1 MKIRAVKLRIATGE
15 GEFGFSYAFTKPLTI
30 IRAKNSSGKST
41 LFNSLLYALGMEEL
55 LGGRDERILT
65 YAVKEYFE
73 FENRRIDVVAS
84 EVLTEIENRQ
94 GDVITLRRA
103 IKHDQRQSKLIEVFM
118 GACLTSQAPM
128 TKPKPTYLHD
138 AGGAQ
143 REEGFHRY
151 LENFLGLALP
161 QVSTTSGGQAKL
173 YLQTVFAA
181 LAVEQKRGWT
191 DYLAGIPFYGIR
203 EARTRVVEYLLGLD
217 VFEAITLRAQ
227 LDKESVDIHNEWTR
241 LVDDIQRRARDK
253 GANVENLPARPD
265 PLFDP
270 SVVLIT
276 KSERDKLALLDEHIS
291 RLRHE
296 YLALDQQANGPQ
308 KVANNNSIA
317 EYERVSEQ
325 LRELSYLHDQ
335 AVTTLNL
342 SRASKRE
349 YEQIL
354 SELQED
360 LARNKT
366 AQKLRVLGAEANI
379 ALASNHCP
387 TCHQSVED
395 SLLREAVSGPLMS
408 LEDNIAYLKSQ
419 SNMLEKQIV
428 GSQQAIRDQERN
440 VANLAREIV
449 EKQRHRDSLRGD
461 IHSGA
466 AESRAMVRRQLQI
479 ENEVDD
485 LQLVQQKLAE
495 ALRQF
500 ITLAQRMAENQAA
513 RKGLPKEKYSEH
525 DLQKISVFQ
534 KMFRANA
541 GSFGYESAEIQDIQI
556 HRDTLTPTLQD
567 IELREISKRVDI
579 KHDSSASDFVRLIWS
594 YLLALH
600 QTSSHYSVQGNHP
613 GILLFDEP
621 GQHSMRV
628 ESQRALLGELA
639 REQNLQSIVAA
650 SFEESKSVFDE
661 ATSGIEYQL
670 IEWEER
676 LIRPIAQPRE
686 EAN

>member
-1 MKIRAVKLRIATGE
+1 
-15 GEFGFSYAFTKPLTI
+15 
-30 IRAKNSSGKST
+30 
-41 LFNSLLYALGMEEL
+41 
-55 LGGRDERILT
+55 
-65 YAVKEYFE
+65 
-73 FENRRIDVVAS
+73 
-84 EVLTEIENRQ
+84 
-94 GDVITLRRA
+94 
-103 IKHDQRQSKLIEVFM
+103 
-118 GACLTSQAPM
+118 M
-128 TKPKPTYLHD
+128 TPVGHKT
-138 AGGAQ
+138 
-143 REEGFHRY
+143 EEGFHRY
-151 LENFLGLALP
+151 LESFLGLALP
-161 QVSTTSGGQAKL
+161 QVSTTSGGQTKL

-217 VFEAITLRAQ
+217 VFEVITLRAK

-253 GANVENLPARPD
+253 GAHVENLPARPD

-270 SVVLIT
+270 SGVQIT
-276 KSERDKLALLDEHIS
+276 QPEGDKLALLDERIS
-291 RLRHE
+291 RLRRE

-308 KVANNNSIA
+308 KAANNNSIA
-317 EYERVSEQ
+317 EYERVTEK

-379 ALASNHCP
+379 ALASNQCP

-395 SLLREAVSGPLMS
+395 SLLREVVSGPLMS

-419 SNMLEKQIV
+419 SNMLEKQII
-428 GSQQAIRDQERN
+428 GSQQAIGAQEKN
-440 VANLAREIV
+440 VANLARELTD
-449 EKQRHRDSLRGD
+449 KQRHRDALRGD

-495 ALRQF
+495 ALTQF
-500 ITLAQRMAENQAA
+500 ITLAQRMAENQAV

-525 DLQKISVFQ
+525 DLQKISLFQ

-600 QTSSHYSVQGNHP
+600 QTSSHHSVQGNHP

-639 REQNLQSIVAA
+639 RDQNLQSIVAA

-670 IEWEER
+670 IEWEDR